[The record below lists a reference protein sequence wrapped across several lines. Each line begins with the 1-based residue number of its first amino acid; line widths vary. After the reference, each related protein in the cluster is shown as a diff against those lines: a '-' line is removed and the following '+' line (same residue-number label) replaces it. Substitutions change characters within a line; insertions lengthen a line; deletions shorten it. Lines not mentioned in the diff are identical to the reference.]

1 MGSQPTHPLEYLLSI
16 YQANFTVYNKLFLE
30 WSCHESIQVNILLLN
45 YCLMREITVYQ
56 PEKHI
61 SLQYFSNHV
70 VSDFLFGI
78 WAMPDFRTNHCLYV
92 VGSFQWISQTVLKM
106 VRDEFWIIRT
116 EVIRSLKRFVQK
128 YRFRHD
134 SRTKHSLTHWIIV
147 KTVSPAVKLE
157 NI

>member
-78 WAMPDFRTNHCLYV
+78 WAM
-92 VGSFQWISQTVLKM
+92 